1 MTIEEI
7 IAKVDALSPNQYTTE
22 QKIGWLSSLDGK
34 IFHEVILTHMPG
46 DFVYFPPSGYDTDDY
61 ELIVQPPYA
70 EDLYTYYLLS
80 RIAEMN
86 AETAKYNQYAAL
98 YNAAYSDWTGW
109 YNRTHR
115 PITRGRWKL

>member
-1 MTIEEI
+1 MTIEQI
-7 IAKVDALSPNQYTTE
+7 IAKVDNLSPNQYSTE

-34 IFHEVILTHMPG
+34 IFHEVILTHTPG
-46 DFVYFPPSGYDTDDY
+46 GYVFFPPDGYDTDEY
-61 ELIVQPPYA
+61 ELIVQAPYA

-98 YNAAYSDWTGW
+98 HNAAYNDWTGW

>member
-1 MTIEEI
+1 MTIEQI
-7 IAKVDALSPNQYTTE
+7 IAKVDNLSPNQYSTE

-34 IFHEVILTHMPG
+34 IFHEVILTHAPG
-46 DFVYFPPSGYDTDDY
+46 GYVFFPPDGYDTDEH
-61 ELIVQPPYA
+61 ELIVQAPYA

-98 YNAAYSDWTGW
+98 YNAAYTDWTGW